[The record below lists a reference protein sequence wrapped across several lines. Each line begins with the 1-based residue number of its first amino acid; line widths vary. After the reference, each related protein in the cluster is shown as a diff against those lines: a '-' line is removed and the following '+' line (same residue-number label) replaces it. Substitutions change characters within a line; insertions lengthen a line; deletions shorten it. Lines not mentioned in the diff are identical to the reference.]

1 MKHVQR
7 LASASVALLTLS
19 TFWSAAAFA
28 QAAAPVAAPVATP
41 TAETV
46 APGVLRYG
54 DVAYQSI
61 GGYHPQVADIYVPA
75 SGVGNYPAVVYAHGG
90 GWGIGSSRM
99 AGLTDTL
106 AKLAARGYVV
116 MAINYR
122 FYGEAKFPAQIQDTK
137 AAIRWLRSNADTYKV
152 DTSKVAIWG
161 ESAGGYL
168 AALAGTSCG
177 VAALEPPAAA
187 AGGPAM
193 PGQTQIKVDGKQSN
207 CVQAVVDYYGPT
219 EFAAMD
225 SQLTLAN
232 ARKHNGADSA
242 ESQLLGCALPQCPQ
256 SLLQQSN
263 PIIYVDGNEPPF
275 LIVHGDSDTAVP
287 LGQSQQLAAALKAKG
302 ISVTLKTIS
311 GADHM
316 FNGASAAQKQD
327 IIEAVYGFLDGTLKG
342 R

>member
-1 MKHVQR
+1 MNHTQR
-7 LASASVALLTLS
+7 IASASFAMLIMTS
-19 TFWSAAAFA
+19 CWSAAAMA

-41 TAETV
+41 VAEAI

-61 GGYHPQVADIYVPA
+61 GGYHSQQADIYMPV
-75 SGVGNYPAVVYAHGG
+75 SGSGNYPAVVYAHGG

-99 AGLTDTL
+99 AGLPATL
-106 AKLAARGYVV
+106 SALAARGYVV

-177 VAALEPPAAA
+177 VAALEPPAVASA
-187 AGGPAM
+187 GPAM

-219 EFAAMD
+219 DFAAMD
-225 SQLTLAN
+225 SQLTAPN

-242 ESQLLGCALPQCPQ
+242 ESQLLGCALTQC
-256 SLLQQSN
+256 SKTLLQQSN
-263 PIIYVDGNEPPF
+263 PITYVDGNEPPF
-275 LIVHGDSDTAVP
+275 LIVHGDNDTAVP
-287 LGQSQQLAAALKAKG
+287 LGQSEQLVAALKDKG
-302 ISVTLKTIS
+302 TSVTLKTIS

-316 FNGASAAQKQD
+316 FNGASATQKQD
-327 IIEAVYGFLDGTLKG
+327 IINAVYGFLDRTLKG
-342 R
+342 K